1 MSDLQT
7 AVDIAARSSASARND
22 AIAEARELM
31 AQHLYREHGLGPYA
45 IARRLGLKVK
55 DVKAYLEGGV
65 R

>member
-1 MSDLQT
+1 MTNLQT

-22 AIAEARELM
+22 AITETRQLM
-31 AQHLYREHGLGPYA
+31 AQHLHREHGLGPYA

-55 DVKAYLEGGV
+55 DVEAYLGGV